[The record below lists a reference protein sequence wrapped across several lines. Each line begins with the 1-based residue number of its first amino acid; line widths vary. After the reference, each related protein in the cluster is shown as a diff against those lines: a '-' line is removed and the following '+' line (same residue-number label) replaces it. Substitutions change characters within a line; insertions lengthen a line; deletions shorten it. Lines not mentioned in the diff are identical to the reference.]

1 MKNIFKSYMKAFLK
15 AWVETLGTIMFLMI
29 FTMLIFGM
37 LATPLQLSL
46 KASSVKKNTN
56 LWQEQ
61 WQGITKMDDDF
72 IYPYIWENQEF
83 IIEYKDMTFEL
94 NQPSEEG
101 WLQEGTKDII
111 QEYAKDVVEEIA
123 GSKTKI
129 SDEEKEEL
137 EKQQILSGLRS
148 IIWYYTYYGNDN
160 TINEFTTK
168 TEARPLE
175 VGDIFTIEG
184 QKAIANFGDYQN
196 RNINN
201 YVILSILEQLKNQ
214 SNDSFLYE
222 NFINV
227 NIKMQKGAEDHFIY
241 NMSNV
246 SALSGNDP
254 YDINNIILQSGRLPE
269 KNNEIIISDA
279 YAKNQNKKIGDEILL
294 GVDQPYQGSTNFP
307 KPLPFKIVGIGLKYS
322 SLTPINFS
330 SFSDSI
336 KNYGQ
341 VFLKNSF
348 FTEEKDENGYTFSEL
363 FTTDNMTSNSALGF
377 YLFYREET
385 FITKNSNNYNLNELF
400 SSNIVNS
407 NKKDSSLTNLSILS
421 PGTTIFK
428 EPSEHSVIATLTN
441 LYIITWIYVMI
452 GAILFLLGF
461 MFILFVLKK
470 EINNTRKQLGVF
482 KSLGYRTS
490 ELTWV
495 FSLKTFLTMI
505 IGIGIGYLLSFP
517 FQIDSATKQFST
529 FVIFDFQTIYA
540 SPIFLMVLMII
551 VPILFAGLSYLIIFK
566 FLNEGALSLLTSG
579 PKKSKSDVIV
589 LILKII
595 FFPAL
600 IYSLFNWIILKI
612 LRKRNKGFTFRM
624 QHAFVSAGKGK
635 FTLIMGLF
643 LFSSF
648 LFTLQL
654 RAMPVIKNM
663 IEGAYNIYTKDV
675 NHYYSFKNVVP
686 IKVSP
691 NGIHQDITKENYGL
705 KYENIETQKVEE
717 FIRNS
722 QEDKYKTT
730 NNFSLLM
737 SNISKARDEIMN
749 TEYWESNKEVISG
762 MATLTALVT
771 PLNQKISTNQNLLNR
786 IEVPQEIPEYSI
798 LKVTPEQMGGIF
810 LDDIGKLACVS
821 PLGMNYK
828 GSCEDIESVKKYFID
843 DLNNILPKNQT
854 RAEIKL
860 SNTLVNLLTTF
871 AKMKEGINSLL
882 SVNKVIFNGN
892 DEALQAILPY
902 HIKNNNDV
910 DIENS
915 ILRLIDTT
923 NKIGGNT
930 RAVVNLD
937 SVSEKAMNELQE
949 SNKDYVNAVISF
961 RLSKILN
968 KNVGDVFEITLG
980 KDKTVNIRIASINEN
995 DTLLQDIYV
1004 DYSTFIKNV
1013 NEVESIDTDELLFNS
1028 IISTKVAS
1036 EGKIDLKDVAGSQRN
1051 FRYSRDTYTIASSQN
1066 KPWLGSILAPSINGN
1081 SLDKPTS
1088 VNFFMD
1094 SSVITLPI
1102 LKSVINQVL
1111 GKMTKAMLMY
1121 ILIDIVLLIILLIV
1135 IMNIIITDSINVIT
1149 IMRSLGYKNGEINWM
1164 VMGKYISG
1172 SAISYLFAFLAS
1184 LVVWSGIQ
1192 AFVWGRFKVLIAL
1205 PSLPWIP
1212 FVSAI
1217 ILGAILYIGW
1227 TAAMLQIK
1235 KRPLTLL
1242 VS

>member
-72 IYPYIWENQEF
+72 IYPYIWENEEF

-101 WLQEGTKDII
+101 WLQEKTKNMI
-111 QEYAKDVVEEIA
+111 QEYAEDVVNEIT

-129 SDEEKEEL
+129 SVEEEKEL
-137 EKQQILSGLRS
+137 EKQQILSGLRA

-168 TEARPLE
+168 EQERPLK
-175 VGDIFTIEG
+175 VGDIFTQEA
-184 QKAIANFGDYQN
+184 QEEIASFGNYQN

-201 YVILSILEQLKNQ
+201 YVILSILEQLKSQ

-222 NFINV
+222 NFINA

-241 NMSNV
+241 NMSNL
-246 SALSGNDP
+246 SALGGNDS
-254 YDINNIILQSGRLPE
+254 YDINNIVLQSGRLPE

-294 GVDQPYQGSTNFP
+294 GVDQPYQGSTSFP

-336 KNYGQ
+336 QNYGQ

-348 FTEEKDENGYTFSEL
+348 FTEKNDINGYTFSQL
-363 FTTDNMTSNSALGF
+363 FTTDNMTSNSDLGF

-400 SSNIVNS
+400 SSNIVTS
-407 NKKDSSLTNLSILS
+407 NKKESPLTNLSILS

-600 IYSLFNWIILKI
+600 IYSLFNWITLKI

-737 SNISKARDEIMN
+737 SSISKARDEIMN

-762 MATLTALVT
+762 VATLTALIT
-771 PLNQKISTNQNLLNR
+771 PLNQKISTTQNLLNR
-786 IEVPQEIPEYSI
+786 IEVPEEIPEYSI

-821 PLGMNYK
+821 PLGMNYN

-860 SNTLVNLLTTF
+860 SNTLVNLVTTF

-892 DEALQAILPY
+892 DEALQTILPY

-915 ILRLIDTT
+915 VLRLIDTT

-949 SNKDYVNAVISF
+949 TNEDYINAVISF

-968 KNVGDVFEITLG
+968 KSVGDVFEITLG

-1013 NEVESIDTDELLFNS
+1013 NEVESIDTNELLFNS

-1066 KPWLGSILAPSINGN
+1066 KPWLGSILAPSIDGN

-1172 SAISYLFAFLAS
+1172 SAISYLFAFLGS

>member
-61 WQGITKMDDDF
+61 FQGITKLDDDF
-72 IYPYIWENQEF
+72 IYSYIWEEETLIF
-83 IIEYKDMTFEL
+83 EYNDMNFEL
-94 NQPSEEG
+94 NQPTEQG
-101 WLQEGTKDII
+101 WLQKETYDLIV
-111 QEYAKDVVEEIA
+111 EYVEDVVNEVS
-123 GSKTKI
+123 GSKYTLE
-129 SDEEKEEL
+129 EEKEEL
-137 EKQQILSGLRS
+137 KKQETISALKS
-148 IIWYYTYYGNDN
+148 IIWYYTYYGNKNVINIFN
-160 TINEFTTK
+160 TK
-168 TEARPLE
+168 QSPRPLE
-175 VGDIFTIEG
+175 VGKIFTEDG
-184 QKAIANFGDYQN
+184 QKEIANYGDFQN
-196 RNINN
+196 RNFNN
-201 YVILSILEQLKNQ
+201 YVILSVLEQLKNQ

-222 NFINV
+222 NFINSS
-227 NIKMQKGAEDHFIY
+227 IRMEKGTEEHFIY

-246 SALSGNDP
+246 EALSGNDQ
-254 YDINNIILQSGRLPE
+254 YNVNNVVLQSGRLPE

-279 YAKNQNKKIGDEILL
+279 YAKNQNKKIGDEIIL
-294 GVDQPYQGSTNFP
+294 GVDIPFQNPAPTP

-322 SLTPINFS
+322 ALTPINFS

-348 FTEEKDENGYTFSEL
+348 FTEIENAEGYTFSQL
-363 FTTDNMTSNSALGF
+363 FTTDNMTANADLGF
-377 YLFYREET
+377 QFSYREET
-385 FITKNSNNYNLNELF
+385 FVTKNSKSFNLNEIFTSNIL
-400 SSNIVNS
+400 SSNKRES
-407 NKKDSSLTNLSILS
+407 NISILA

-428 EPSEHSVIATLTN
+428 VPSEHSVIATLTN

-461 MFILFVLKK
+461 MFIVFVLKK

-482 KSLGYRTS
+482 KSLGYKTS

-495 FSLKTFLTMI
+495 FSLKTFITMI

-529 FVIFDFQTIYA
+529 FVIFDYQTIYA
-540 SPIFLMVLMII
+540 SPIFLIFLMLI

-566 FLNEGALSLLTSG
+566 FLNEGALALLTSG
-579 PKKSKSDVIV
+579 PKKSKADIIV
-589 LILKII
+589 LVLKII

-600 IYSLFNWIILKI
+600 IYSLFNWITLKI
-612 LRKRNKGFTFRM
+612 LRKTNRGFTFRM

-635 FTLIMGLF
+635 FALIMGLF

-686 IKVSP
+686 IKVKS
-691 NGIHQDITKENYGL
+691 NGISQDVTKENFGI
-705 KYENIETQKVEE
+705 KYKNIEKETVENY
-717 FIRNS
+717 IRNS
-722 QEDKYKTT
+722 AEDKYRTT
-730 NNFSLLM
+730 NNFSLLI
-737 SNISKARDEIMN
+737 SGLSKARDQIIN
-749 TEYWESNKEVISG
+749 TPYWEENKEIISSA
-762 MATLTALVT
+762 ATITALVT
-771 PLNQKISTNQNLLNR
+771 PLNINIPKNQGLSNR
-786 IEVPQEIPEYSI
+786 ISIPKEIPEYSI

-810 LDDIGKLACVS
+810 LDDIGKLACLS

-828 GSCEDIESVKKYFID
+828 GSCDDVESVKKYFID
-843 DLNNILPKNQT
+843 NMNNIIPRSQT
-854 RAEIKL
+854 KTDIKL
-860 SNTLVNLLTTF
+860 SNILVNLLTTF
-871 AKMKEGINSLL
+871 SKMREGVNSLL
-882 SVNKVIFNGN
+882 SVNNVIFNG
-892 DEALQAILPY
+892 DSEALQTILPY
-902 HIKNNNDV
+902 HIKNNTEV
-910 DIENS
+910 DIEKS

-923 NKIGGNT
+923 NIIGGNT
-930 RAVVNLD
+930 RAVVNLE
-937 SVSEKAMNELQE
+937 SVSEKAMKELQE
-949 SNKDYVNAVISF
+949 NNGNYINAVVSF

-968 KNVGDVFEITLG
+968 KNVGDIFQITLG
-980 KDKTVNIRIASINEN
+980 KDKKVDIRIAAINGN

-1004 DYSTFIKNV
+1004 DYSTFIKNINQV
-1013 NEVESIDTDELLFNS
+1013 QSIDKDQLLFNS
-1028 IISTKVAS
+1028 IISTKIAS
-1036 EGKIDLKDVAGSQRN
+1036 EGTIDLKDIAGSQRS

-1081 SLDKPTS
+1081 SLEKPTA

-1121 ILIDIVLLIILLIV
+1121 ILIDVVLLIILLIV

-1149 IMRSLGYKNGEINWM
+1149 IMRSLGYKNAQINWM
-1164 VMGKYISG
+1164 VMGKYVSG
-1172 SAISYLFAFLAS
+1172 SIVSYIFAFLAS
-1184 LVVWSGIQ
+1184 LAVWSIIQ
-1192 AFVWGRFKVLIAL
+1192 GFVWQEFKVLIAL

>member
-72 IYPYIWENQEF
+72 IYPYIWENEEF
-83 IIEYKDMTFEL
+83 IIEYKNMNFEL
-94 NQPSEEG
+94 NQPSDG
-101 WLQEGTKDII
+101 WLKKETKEII
-111 QEYAKDVVEEIA
+111 QAYAKDVVKEIT

-129 SDEEKEEL
+129 SDEEEKEL
-137 EKQQILSGLRS
+137 EDQQILSGLRT

-160 TINEFTTK
+160 TINAFTTK
-168 TEARPLE
+168 GKERPLK
-175 VGDIFTIEG
+175 VGDIFTQEA
-184 QKAIANFGDYQN
+184 QKEIASFGNYQN

-201 YVILSILEQLKNQ
+201 YVILSILEQLKSQ

-222 NFINV
+222 NFINA

-246 SALSGNDP
+246 SALGGNDS
-254 YDINNIILQSGRLPE
+254 YDINNIVLQSGKLPE

-279 YAKNQNKKIGDEILL
+279 YAKNQNKKIGDEIIL
-294 GVDQPYQGSTNFP
+294 GVDQPYQNPNGP
-307 KPLPFKIVGIGLKYS
+307 PLKPLPFKIVGIGLKYS

-336 KNYGQ
+336 QNYGQ

-348 FTEEKDENGYTFSEL
+348 FTEENDENGYTFSQL
-363 FTTDNMTSNSALGF
+363 FTTDNMTSNSDLGF

-400 SSNIVNS
+400 SSNIVTS
-407 NKKDSSLTNLSILS
+407 NKKESPLTNLSILS

-529 FVIFDFQTIYA
+529 FVIFDFQKIYA

-600 IYSLFNWIILKI
+600 IYSLFNWITLKI

-663 IEGAYNIYTKDV
+663 IEGVYNIYTKDV

-749 TEYWESNKEVISG
+749 TEYWESNKEVISYV
-762 MATLTALVT
+762 ATLTALIT
-771 PLNQKISTNQNLLNR
+771 PLNQKISTTQNLLNR
-786 IEVPQEIPEYSI
+786 IEAPEEIPEYSI

-821 PLGMNYK
+821 PLGMNYN
-828 GSCEDIESVKKYFID
+828 GSCEDVESVKKYFID

-860 SNTLVNLLTTF
+860 SNTLVNLVTTF

-892 DEALQAILPY
+892 DEALQTILPY
-902 HIKNNNDV
+902 YIKNNNDV
-910 DIENS
+910 DIEKS
-915 ILRLIDTT
+915 VLRLIDTT

-949 SNKDYVNAVISF
+949 NNEDYINAVISF

-980 KDKTVNIRIASINEN
+980 KNKTVNIRIASINEN

-1013 NEVESIDTDELLFNS
+1013 NQVESIDTNELLFNS

-1066 KPWLGSILAPSINGN
+1066 KPWLGSILAPSIDGN